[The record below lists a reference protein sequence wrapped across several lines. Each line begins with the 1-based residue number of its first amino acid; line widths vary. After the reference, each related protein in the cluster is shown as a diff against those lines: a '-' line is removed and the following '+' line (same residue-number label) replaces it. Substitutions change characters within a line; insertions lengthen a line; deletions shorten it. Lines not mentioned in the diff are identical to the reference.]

1 MATSIFHGAPGSFK
15 SASAVWFELLPA
27 LRAGRLVVTNIE
39 GIKPIEDIEQE
50 LNETFPETA
59 KLWRMSSQS
68 DTGHKLWRNWYHWV
82 PCGALI
88 IMDEVQDIYPTET
101 TQFKPESCDYQPV
114 QNYQEVLPEDWYQ
127 YHLDTLETY
136 KPADLTSGDV
146 DDLGIEIFNEHGH
159 IIYPKTLKEA
169 YMRHRKYNW
178 DIICCT
184 PDITSVHKYIRNV
197 SQYAYAHKY
206 FDGLAKIPYFYRRP
220 RIHEHNPKL
229 DGKTPNKA
237 DPKKWRKIPVRV
249 HDLYKS
255 TATKSI
261 TSATGKNFLLSPMFA
276 FPVVVVT
283 LCLGYFGLYFGG
295 AFDVEENQETATI
308 PVEHHQESAVAPSDN
323 DSNTPVVSPTIHIG
337 LPYDAKR
344 AYISAIITTVD
355 GERVEK
361 EVVIEFK
368 TQDGTVSANSK
379 DITRMGY
386 SVIVFNSCLA
396 RIEYQGFQ
404 YHAICKPTDT
414 PPPIQEQQYQQQNKQ
429 GQQQPINLAG
439 FGGDAPS
446 EA

>member
-68 DTGHKLWRNWYHWV
+68 DTGHKLWRNWYHWI

-114 QNYQEVLPEDWYQ
+114 QNYQELLPEDWYQ

-136 KPADLTSGDV
+136 KPDNLTSGDV

-283 LCLGYFGLYFGG
+283 LCIGYFFLYFSGT
-295 AFDVEENQETATI
+295 FDVEKNQETETAS
-308 PVEHHQESAVAPSDN
+308 VEGAQTNYRTTGHHD
-323 DSNTPVVSPTIHIG
+323 TVSSTRTEPIHVG
-337 LPYDAKR
+337 LPFNAKK
-344 AYISAIITTVD
+344 AQISAILTTVD
-355 GERVEK
+355 GSDVDYYA
-361 EVVIEFK
+361 VIEFD
-368 TQDGTVSANSK
+368 TGDDVLSLN
-379 DITRMGY
+379 TRDMKQMGFHVVVY
-386 SVIVFNSCLA
+386 NQCFAKISFEDF
-396 RIEYQGFQ
+396 EYNAF
-404 YHAICKPTDT
+404 CKPTIPT
-414 PPPIQEQQYQQQNKQ
+414 PPSNEREQK
-429 GQQQPINLAG
+429 PINLAG
-439 FGGDAPS
+439 FGGAAPS

>member
-88 IMDEVQDIYPTET
+88 IMDEVQDIYLTET

-237 DPKKWRKIPVRV
+237 DPKNGA
-249 HDLYKS
+249 KS
-255 TATKSI
+255 PSKCT
-261 TSATGKNFLLSPMFA
+261 TSTNPQRPNLLQVPQERISFS
-276 FPVVVVT
+276 V
-283 LCLGYFGLYFGG
+283 LCLPFRWLWSLF
-295 AFDVEENQETATI
+295 VLVT
-308 PVEHHQESAVAPSDN
+308 S
-323 DSNTPVVSPTIHIG
+323 
-337 LPYDAKR
+337 
-344 AYISAIITTVD
+344 AYIS
-355 GERVEK
+355 
-361 EVVIEFK
+361 VVLLMLRK
-368 TQDGTVSANSK
+368 TRKQRQFLWK
-379 DITRMGY
+379 
-386 SVIVFNSCLA
+386 VIK
-396 RIEYQGFQ
+396 RIALLFLIMTLFRLLLLQLF
-404 YHAICKPTDT
+404 I
-414 PPPIQEQQYQQQNKQ
+414 
-429 GQQQPINLAG
+429 
-439 FGGDAPS
+439 
-446 EA
+446 

>member
-39 GIKPIEDIEQE
+39 GIKPLDDIERE
-50 LNETFPETA
+50 LNETFPDSA

-68 DTGHKLWRNWYHWV
+68 ESGHKLWRNWYHWM

-114 QNYQEVLPEDWYQ
+114 QNYQDYLPSDWYQ

-136 KPADLTSGDV
+136 KPDDLTSGDV

-206 FDGLAKIPYFYRRP
+206 FDGLAKIPYFNRRP

-229 DGKTPNKA
+229 DGKTPNRA
-237 DPKKWRKIPVRV
+237 DPKKWRKIPIDV
-249 HDLYKS
+249 HRLYKS
-255 TATKSI
+255 TATQSI
-261 TSATGKNFLLSPMFA
+261 TGATGKNFLLSPMFA
-276 FPVVVVT
+276 FPVVVLT
-283 LCLGYFGLYFGG
+283 LCAGYFILYFSG
-295 AFDVEENQETATI
+295 AMDVEKNPQPAQVPTKNSKTDISTAVNND
-308 PVEHHQESAVAPSDN
+308 PVPAVAREPIH
-323 DSNTPVVSPTIHIG
+323 VS
-337 LPYDAKR
+337 LPFDATR
-344 AYISAIITTVD
+344 AQVSGYHVKFD
-355 GERVEK
+355 GEKIEQTAILEFDTPDGLVSLNTFDLK
-361 EVVIEFK
+361 LMGFTVNIMSYCYVI
-368 TQDGTVSANSK
+368 
-379 DITRMGY
+379 
-386 SVIVFNSCLA
+386 
-396 RIEYQGFQ
+396 IE
-404 YHAICKPTDT
+404 HADYKYNAFCKSTTPNKPTYEPAQTEPNIDF
-414 PPPIQEQQYQQQNKQ
+414 
-429 GQQQPINLAG
+429 G